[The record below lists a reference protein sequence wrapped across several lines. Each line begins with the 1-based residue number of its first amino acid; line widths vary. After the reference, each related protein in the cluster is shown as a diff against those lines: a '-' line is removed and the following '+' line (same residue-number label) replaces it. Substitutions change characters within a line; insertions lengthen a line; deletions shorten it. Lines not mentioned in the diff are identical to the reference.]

1 MSVITVRG
9 PIEAAELGVTDIH
22 EHILCD
28 FSRNHEP
35 DPARPELAKARVGF
49 DTIGL
54 LTHNPLAIPDNLILE
69 DEQLAVAELTTYRS
83 AGVRS
88 VVEVTTRELGRDPL
102 ALRRISEAT
111 GLHIVACTGHYIH
124 DFLPPG
130 HAKKSVD
137 ELAES
142 MSREIL
148 EGIDDSGVRAGIVGE
163 LGTSERI
170 YPEEERALRAAARVN
185 RSLGVPLMVHTDP
198 QSRMALEALEILRSE
213 GADPAKVSI
222 CHTDS
227 AFLEDTYLEAI
238 LATGAFIELDTF
250 GENFCLHP
258 NYGPSDLDRVKL
270 LARLIDRGYVRQ
282 IMLASDVCLKC
293 RLHAYGG
300 WGYDHLL
307 ANAVPAMRRYGITD
321 EDLDT
326 LFVANPQRYLDF

>member
-148 EGIDDSGVRAGIVGE
+148 EGIDDSGVLEKI
-163 LGTSERI
+163 SEKTVEAEFTEGSFPYLLLKRLI
-170 YPEEERALRAAARVN
+170 ADR
-185 RSLGVPLMVHTDP
+185 DF
-198 QSRMALEALEILRSE
+198 EALQT
-213 GADPAKVSI
+213 AYV
-222 CHTDS
+222 
-227 AFLEDTYLEAI
+227 
-238 LATGAFIELDTF
+238 
-250 GENFCLHP
+250 
-258 NYGPSDLDRVKL
+258 L
-270 LARLIDRGYVRQ
+270 LQEQKR
-282 IMLASDVCLKC
+282 
-293 RLHAYGG
+293 
-300 WGYDHLL
+300 
-307 ANAVPAMRRYGITD
+307 
-321 EDLDT
+321 
-326 LFVANPQRYLDF
+326 